1 MGNICC
7 CCTKGRGS
15 NVPPATET
23 TTVQPQS
30 HSQSLV
36 NKSVSTASRSYH
48 SAHSS
53 LAPLPERYRDGG
65 R

>member
-30 HSQSLV
+30 HSHSLV
-36 NKSVSTASRSYH
+36 NKSVSTGSRSYY

-53 LAPLPERYRDGG
+53 LAPLPEQYRDGG